1 MHFVSLLLL
10 LLLSSWRKGS
20 GAVVADQ
27 NKVMTENDSTTQYKT
42 YGIESQKADGRV
54 TAERML

>member
-1 MHFVSLLLL
+1 MLSLLQ
-10 LLLSSWRKGS
+10 SIRRKGS

-27 NKVMTENDSTTQYKT
+27 NKVMTGNDSTTQYKT